1 MSRAQVGVVTSGLPG
16 SHFPAWDITLP
27 VGWGESDWG
36 PSISGLAQSLQSVSG
51 GQVEEGSSHLVTLTR
66 DVTSATGSCG
76 ETGKCRWPAHSGER
90 EAASL
95 SWPHSCSVGEVVVL
109 LP

>member
-1 MSRAQVGVVTSGLPG
+1 MGVVTSGLPG

-76 ETGKCRWPAHSGER
+76 ETGNLKDSQAPGQLGNPLQRKQED
-90 EAASL
+90 
-95 SWPHSCSVGEVVVL
+95 SVFMFFI
-109 LP
+109 